1 MLKSKYYAIAIA
13 FLIIFELILNTYII
27 YTDGANSFLCNS
39 FSFSCLSV
47 QNSQYGMLFGMKV
60 SLFGIISFI
69 MLFLLFISSLYSNKM
84 RRIFLLVVI
93 IGAFFAAYFIA
104 IQIFVLH
111 QLCTICMIIDGIM
124 LLILFLTVLWWRKS
138 LRQKF
143 NNFLNSG

>member
-13 FLIIFELILNTYII
+13 FLIISELILNAYII

-60 SLFGIISFI
+60 SLFGIVSFI
-69 MLFLLFISSLYSNKM
+69 LLFLLFISSLYSNKM
-84 RRIFLLVVI
+84 RSIFLFAVF

-111 QLCTICMIIDGIM
+111 QLCTICMIIDLIM
-124 LLILFLTVLWWRKS
+124 ILILLLAILWWHKS
-138 LRQKF
+138 VRQKF
-143 NNFLNSG
+143 NNSLISG